1 MNSREMGRD
10 YLKRAER
17 CGSEAENALQDGDYP
32 MAVRRS
38 QECIELV
45 VKGILRAAAIEFPRE
60 HDVSD
65 VFLGTAWA
73 SLGAPGWFVQRV
85 PELARIMR
93 EITPKRGPAMYGF
106 EREMKPAKDIFSAED
121 GGRAVGD
128 AKSALETGRR
138 FFQEWRE

>member
-1 MNSREMGRD
+1 
-10 YLKRAER
+10 
-17 CGSEAENALQDGDYP
+17 

-45 VKGILRAAAIEFPRE
+45 IKGILRAAAIEFPRE

-65 VFLGTAWA
+65 VLLARPWGE
-73 SLGAPGWFVQRV
+73 LGAPEWFVQRV

-121 GGRAVGD
+121 GGRAAGD
-128 AKSALETGRR
+128 ARFVLEIGRR
-138 FFQEWRE
+138 FFQEWRQ